1 MEELNNLLVGIPND
15 TANLQLP
22 DPNLR
27 DWYLNEKD
35 RIYYLD
41 GPIVDEELD
50 LIKFIFKCNKE
61 DEGKPI
67 EERKRI
73 LIMIDSIGGSV
84 EVEQSIIG
92 AIKLSKTPVYTCC
105 YCTAYSAAAD
115 ILACGHKRFAM
126 PFVNIMFYAGSG
138 RYEGTQA
145 QIDSAKKFFDKMN
158 KRINDEVFSRVKF
171 DSKTIKKLKTDDI
184 YFNEEEALQMNIIDE
199 IITDFNTLFWLEIVY
214 GKV

>member
-1 MEELNNLLVGIPND
+1 MDGLNNLLVGIPEHVS
-15 TANLQLP
+15 NLQLP

-27 DWYLNEKD
+27 DWYLDEKD

-41 GPIVDEELD
+41 SQIGDEALD

-61 DEGKPI
+61 DAGKPA

-92 AIKLSKTPVYTCC
+92 AIKMSKTPVYTCC

-115 ILACGHKRFAM
+115 ILACGHRRFAM
-126 PFVNIMFYAGSG
+126 PMTNIMFHAGSG

-158 KRINDEVFSRVKF
+158 KRVNDEVFSRVNF

-184 YFNEEEALQMNIIDE
+184 YFNENEALEMNIIDE
-199 IITDFNTLFWLEIVY
+199 IITDFETLF
-214 GKV
+214 